1 MKASELKGI
10 LLQKIDKIEDI
21 TFLEALITIIDA
33 RIKKVTTDNTNHKGK
48 NKINTQNNTT
58 ESKNI
63 EVDDSENDSLK
74 WLYDR

>member
-1 MKASELKGI
+1 MKASELKRI
-10 LLQKIDKIEDI
+10 LSQKIDKIEDDS
-21 TFLEALITIIDA
+21 FLEALITIVDA

-48 NKINTQNNTT
+48 NKISTQNNAN
-58 ESKNI
+58 ESKNN

>member
-10 LLQKIDKIEDI
+10 LLQKIDKIEDV
-21 TFLEALITIIDA
+21 TFLEALITIVDA
-33 RIKKVTTDNTNHKGK
+33 RIKKVTADNTNHKEK
-48 NKINTQNNTT
+48 NKINTQNNIN